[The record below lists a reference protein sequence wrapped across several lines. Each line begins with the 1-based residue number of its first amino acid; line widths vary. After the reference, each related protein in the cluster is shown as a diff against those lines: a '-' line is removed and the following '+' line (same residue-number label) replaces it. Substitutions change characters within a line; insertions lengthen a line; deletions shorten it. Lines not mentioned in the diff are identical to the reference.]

1 MALRNKKPEDA
12 IGILVKKTQQFFDDF
27 MIQYLLGTSYYQ
39 VDDYDNA
46 ELYLSNALKIF
57 PDSRNTKHNLAL
69 IYDIKNEWEKSDQ
82 LYLELIDSDSLDAQ
96 AFNNYAYS
104 LVERNENIEFA
115 LELSKSAISISP
127 TSAPYLDTI
136 GWIYFKMNRLDEAI
150 KYIKDSLSIDKNNPI
165 IREHLDTVIKAKS
178 ELKYQKID

>member
-1 MALRNKKPEDA
+1 M
-12 IGILVKKTQQFFDDF
+12 
-27 MIQYLLGTSYYQ
+27 
-39 VDDYDNA
+39 
-46 ELYLSNALKIF
+46 
-57 PDSRNTKHNLAL
+57 
-69 IYDIKNEWEKSDQ
+69 
-82 LYLELIDSDSLDAQ
+82 IDSDGLDAQ

-115 LELSKSAISISP
+115 LELSKSAILISP

-165 IREHLDTVIKAKS
+165 IREHLDKVIKAKS
-178 ELKYQKID
+178 ELKY

>member
-1 MALRNKKPEDA
+1 MSLKYFKAFTLGQISQIKFLFSS
-12 IGILVKKTQQFFDDF
+12 IISFIFFSILIKSSGV
-27 MIQYLLGTSYYQ
+27 
-39 VDDYDNA
+39 
-46 ELYLSNALKIF
+46 KIF

-136 GWIYFKMNRLDEAI
+136 GWIYFN
-150 KYIKDSLSIDKNNPI
+150 S
-165 IREHLDTVIKAKS
+165 
-178 ELKYQKID
+178 